1 MHTDIPVLLFS
12 AGAQVSTLT
21 YETRMEFSFDFKP
34 TGEPRLP
41 DQAMCL
47 LIVANFSG
55 EKSSGSKRKRLR
67 SVDID
72 TFDDLLESICP
83 EITVASQSGKGTKL
97 QVRSIDDFHPDQL
110 YNNLPPFNEL
120 RELRRRLKSPATFK
134 AAAAE
139 ITAGL
144 AASESASPALASSA
158 PPLEESADDAIERML
173 GRPSSPSPSSS
184 SSESVIDNLIKNLVA
199 PHITPGKDP
208 QRDTL
213 VRSIDASISTL
224 MDQVLHTPEMQTLE
238 ARWRALF
245 ALVSNAELDEN
256 VEIYIW
262 DTTREDLEV
271 MVQHP
276 DHEPMASGAAKLM
289 ASINTTASW
298 SLVASD
304 LSISPTD
311 TDLIFAAKLAS
322 ITRQFGSPLLACAA
336 PTLYGCSTSI
346 ATSADSDEWLPATDA
361 TLELW
366 EQLRRAPIAAWIGLV
381 SPRLLQRMPYGA
393 KTDPISPFNYEEF
406 ASEDHEKL
414 LWGPASIACASL
426 LAGAFC
432 ERQWNMR
439 PNDNLD
445 IEDLPSVIT
454 NRDGQRTLMPCAEA
468 ALNDRSAEAML
479 ARGVMPMLSYKNRN
493 AARLMQ
499 FQSISVDG
507 ASLAGPWNS

>member
-1 MHTDIPVLLFS
+1 LTD
-12 AGAQVSTLT
+12 
-21 YETRMEFSFDFKP
+21 ETRMEFSFDFKP

-41 DQAMCL
+41 DEAMRL

-55 EKSSGSKRKRLR
+55 EKSSKPERKRLR

-83 EITVASQSGKGTKL
+83 EVTVASQSGKGTKL
-97 QVRSIDDFHPDQL
+97 VVRSMDDFHPDEL
-110 YNNLPPFNEL
+110 YDKLPPFNEL
-120 RELRRRLKSPATFK
+120 RDLRRRLKSPATFK

-144 AASESASPALASSA
+144 AATESAPPPLASSDSPLEA
-158 PPLEESADDAIERML
+158 SLLEESADDAIERML
-173 GRPSSPSPSSS
+173 GRPASASQNSS

-208 QRDTL
+208 QQDTL

-224 MDQVLHTPEMQTLE
+224 MDQVLHTPEMQALE

-262 DTTREDLEV
+262 DTTRENLEV

-276 DHEPMASGAAKLM
+276 EGEPLASGTAKLM
-289 ASINTTASW
+289 ASIDTTASW

-304 LSISPTD
+304 LAISATD
-311 TDLIFAAKLAS
+311 TDLILAAKLAS

-336 PTLYGCSTSI
+336 PKLYGCSASI

-366 EQLRRAPIAAWIGLV
+366 EQLRSAPIAAWIGLV
-381 SPRLLQRMPYGA
+381 SPRLLQRMPYGV
-393 KTDPISPFNYEEF
+393 KTDPISPFDYEEF
-406 ASEDHEKL
+406 AAEDHEKL

-426 LAGAFC
+426 LVGAFC

-439 PNDNLD
+439 PNDKLD
-445 IEDLPSVIT
+445 IEDLPSVMT

-468 ALNDRSAEAML
+468 TLNDRSAEAML